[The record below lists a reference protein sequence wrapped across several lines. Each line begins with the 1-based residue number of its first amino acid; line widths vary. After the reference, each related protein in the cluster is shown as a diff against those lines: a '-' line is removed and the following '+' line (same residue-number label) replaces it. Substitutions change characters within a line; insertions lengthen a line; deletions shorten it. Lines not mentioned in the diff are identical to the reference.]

1 MTRNDL
7 KEIIK
12 ECIEECGF
20 IYNEGFSDYKNRS
33 NIIKQ
38 MTN

>member
-1 MTRNDL
+1 MTRNEL

-20 IYNEGFSDYKNRS
+20 IYNEGFSDYIELEVKNL
-33 NIIKQ
+33 
-38 MTN
+38 